1 MERTNLP
8 FTFKKLFNQLCFIHI
23 VTRTF
28 PNQISGEEILSAISS
43 PAQLLPLSHNTPPDL
58 PPSAF
63 SPAPSPLLPSGCTA
77 HDSSRLHSDPS
88 NNTRTVFSQIS
99 QTDWSAYF
107 SALLSY
113 PAASFHYTGMYSGLR
128 EVPGLFCPGK
138 KQYSPPE
145 SPLFLHLQ

>member
-1 MERTNLP
+1 MCRIHNKSSNSTGNLLYP
-8 FTFKKLFNQLCFIHI
+8 AIF
-23 VTRTF
+23 TRTF

-77 HDSSRLHSDPS
+77 RDSLREHSDLS
-88 NNTRTVFSQIS
+88 NNTGTVFSQIS
-99 QTDWSAYF
+99 QTDWSACF

-113 PAASFHYTGMYSGLR
+113 ME
-128 EVPGLFCPGK
+128 EVLPEK
-138 KQYSPPE
+138 KKDNTE
-145 SPLFLHLQ
+145 NVLNTMINVNEFLKN